1 MLLLN
6 IMESTNNQNNIHQN
20 VQLTETNTND
30 DIDII
35 SSKVIQLFKNR
46 EINSTNWMMLVINVM
61 QCVEDVV
68 DLNGNEKKELAIE
81 VIIKI
86 IPELNKKNNEIVDKL
101 LNRESLT
108 STIDLVISTSK
119 GQLDL
124 NKIKKTIFKC
134 FLGCMN
140 SQNIPLNNNI
150 DQDIEF
156 YKDTLTGFKN
166 KEINISNWM
175 MIITKVIQDVEK
187 VKNTSGPEKKDL
199 AIQITIKIY
208 KELNLNNP
216 DLDLLFTHTSLSS
229 VVDTLISVSKNKIKL
244 NTKIDARKK
253 NK

>member
-1 MLLLN
+1 
-6 IMESTNNQNNIHQN
+6 MELTNEIN
-20 VQLTETNTND
+20 NTNKLINKVLQLNEVNSD
-30 DIDII
+30 DEIDII
-35 SSKVIQLFKNR
+35 YTKVIQLFKNR
-46 EINSTNWMMLVINVM
+46 EINSNNWMMLVINVM
-61 QCVEDVV
+61 QCVEDVD

-86 IPELNKKNNEIVDKL
+86 IPQLNQQNNEIVDKL

-108 STIDLVISTSK
+108 TTIDLVISASK

-124 NKIKKTIFKC
+124 NKIKKKLFKC
-134 FLGCMN
+134 FLGCMT
-140 SQNIPLNNNI
+140 SQNILLNNNI

-156 YKDTLTGFKN
+156 YKNTLESFKN

-187 VKNTSGPEKKDL
+187 VTNINGPEKKDF

-208 KELNLNNP
+208 KELDLNNP
-216 DLDLLFTHTSLSS
+216 ELDLLFTHTSLSS

-244 NTKIDARKK
+244 NPKIDARKK
-253 NK
+253 FKK